1 MLVVLDKIKG
11 FLRTAFNTRAAGL
24 YILLFAIVIGVATFI
39 ENDFGT
45 SAAQKVIFKT
55 WWFELLLVLFSIT
68 ILVNISK
75 FRMIQQKKWTLLIFH
90 FSFIIILIGA
100 GITRY
105 FSFEG
110 TMHIREGEESNW
122 FLSSENYIKFRV
134 LNGGQNYEFDEKVLF
149 VALGQNNFD
158 ESYKIGADIINV
170 KVKEVIPNPKQTIV
184 QSTSGK
190 PTLKIVI
197 GGAGG
202 REEYFV
208 KEGESKVINGLNFNF
223 TKEIISGAFNVFRKG
238 DSLFFVSENA
248 FTQMTMATQQLDTLF
263 PSASPYPLKLRSLY
277 SDGEN
282 SFVIGDYFSGG
293 DVKIVSEKRKIES
306 ESVIGIKM
314 DVTIN
319 GKTSEVY
326 VTGQSG
332 QQGIPTMVNGGNTEM
347 AISYGAKPL
356 IVPFKIKLKDFIM
369 DRYPGTN
376 SAASYA
382 SEVTVVDDRDKTNMD
397 FRIFM
402 NNILDYDGYR
412 FFQSSFDQDEKGT
425 YLSVNHDFLG
435 TWVSYIGYIL
445 LTLGLALTLVSKKTR
460 FYQLSQKIKEL
471 RTNRTFSFLI
481 FFSLFGANASAQ
493 QVVKPAIEAVSAEH
507 AELFSK
513 VVVQDVNGR
522 MKPMHTLTREL
533 LRKVSGSETYDGLNA
548 DRVILGMFT
557 SKQEWYTMPLVK
569 LGPHTKKL
577 LKTEEKRAS
586 YKDFFDEEGNYKIQE
601 AVRKAY
607 DSKPIDRGTLEK
619 ELIKIDERVN
629 ITGMIFSGG
638 IFKIIPIPNDPNN
651 TWTAG
656 QEHGHNHGEEVSEI
670 NQLAASFFS
679 QYQRV
684 LHDAL
689 HSKDYSLPNKL
700 LIELSAFQEKNS
712 AAVMPSS
719 NQMKAEIFLNN
730 LDIFGNL
737 AFVYVIFGL
746 VFLFL
751 LFFSVFKPNT
761 RLTKVY
767 KILLGF
773 VFVGFLLHTV
783 GLGLRWYISGRA
795 PWSNGYESLIYIA
808 WTTTLAGLIFTRKS
822 IGGLTATMIL
832 AATVLL
838 IAKLS
843 YLDPEITP
851 LVPVLNS
858 YWLTIHV
865 SLEAGSYG
873 FLMLGAIIGL
883 INLLLMV
890 FLSNNNKEKI
900 TGIVTEMSY
909 ISEMTLIGGITM
921 LSIGTYLGGVW
932 ANESWGRYWGWD
944 AKETWALVSILVYAF
959 ILHMRII
966 PKMNGLF
973 TYNVATLFGLSS
985 VVMTYFGVNYY
996 LSGLHSYAAGDPVP
1010 VPTWVYVTVVCFI
1023 LISVIAYFRKKSLK
1037 VKM

>member
-1 MLVVLDKIKG
+1 MVILEKIKN
-11 FLRTAFNTRAAGL
+11 LIKPLFNTRAAGM
-24 YILLFAIVIGVATFI
+24 YMLLFAVTIGAATFI

-45 SAAQKVIFKT
+45 SAAQKVVFKT
-55 WWFELLLVLFSIT
+55 WWFELLLVLFSIS
-68 ILVNISK
+68 IIVNIIK
-75 FRMIQQKKWTLLIFH
+75 FRMIQQKKWTLLLFH
-90 FSFIIILIGA
+90 SSFIIILIGA

-105 FSFEG
+105 FSYEG
-110 TMHIREGEESNW
+110 IMHIREGEESNS
-122 FLSSENYIKFRV
+122 FLSSENYLQFRV
-134 LNGGQNYEFDEKVLF
+134 LKDEQNYEFDEKVLF
-149 VALGQNNFD
+149 ASIGKNKFD
-158 ESYKIGADIINV
+158 ESYKIGTDIINI
-170 KVKEVIPNPKQTIV
+170 KVKEVIPNPKQTVV
-184 QSTSGK
+184 QTAAGK

-197 GGAGG
+197 GGGGG

-208 KEGESKVINGLNFNF
+208 KEGESSVINGLNFNF
-223 TKEIISGAFNVFRKG
+223 TKEIVPGAFNIIRNG
-238 DSLFFVSENA
+238 DSLFFISQNV
-248 FTQMTMATQQLDTLF
+248 FTQMTMATQQLDTIF
-263 PSASPYPLKLRSLY
+263 PSANPYPLKLRSLY

-282 SFVIGDYFSGG
+282 SFVFGDYFTGG
-293 DVKIVSEKRKIES
+293 DLKIVSEKIKIES
-306 ESVIGIKM
+306 ESVVGLLL

-319 GKTSEVY
+319 GKTSEQYVY
-326 VTGQSG
+326 GQSG
-332 QQGIPTMVNGGNTEM
+332 QQGNPVIIQEGKTQM
-347 AISYGAKPL
+347 AISYGAKPVV
-356 IVPFKIKLKDFIM
+356 VPFKIKLKDFIM

-382 SEVTVVDDRDKTNMD
+382 SEVQVNDGRDNTKMD

-412 FFQSSFDQDEKGT
+412 FFQSSFDQDEQGT
-425 YLSVNHDFLG
+425 YLSVNHDFWG

-460 FYQLSQKIKEL
+460 FYQLSQKIKEI
-471 RTNRTFSFLI
+471 RANRAFSFLI
-481 FFSLFGANASAQ
+481 LFSLIGVTTNAQ
-493 QVVKPAIEAVSAEH
+493 HVVKPAIEAVSAEH

-533 LRKVSGSETYDGLNA
+533 LRKVSGSESYDGLNA
-548 DRVILGMFT
+548 DQVILSMFT
-557 SKQEWYTMPLVK
+557 SKQEWYTMPIIK

-577 LKTEEKRAS
+577 LKTEEKRVS

-601 AVRKAY
+601 EVRKAY
-607 DSKPIDRGTLEK
+607 DAKPIDRGTLEK

-629 ITGMIFSGG
+629 ITGMIFSGS

-656 QEHGHNHGEEVSEI
+656 QEHGHNHGEESSQI
-670 NQLAASFFS
+670 NELAASFFS
-679 QYQRV
+679 SYQRV
-684 LHDAL
+684 LHEAL
-689 HSKDYSLPNKL
+689 HSKDYTLPNKL
-700 LIELSAFQEKNS
+700 LIELNAFQLKNS

-719 NQMKAEIFLNN
+719 KQMNAEIFLNN
-730 LDIFGNL
+730 LDIFGRL
-737 AFVYVIFGL
+737 AFIYAILGL
-746 VFLFL
+746 TLLLL
-751 LFFSVFKPNT
+751 LFVSVFKPNN
-761 RLTKVY
+761 RLKLVF
-767 KILLGF
+767 KILTWL
-773 VFVGFLLHTV
+773 VIIGFLLHTF
-783 GLGLRWYISGRA
+783 GLGLRWYISERA

-822 IGGLTATMIL
+822 IGGITATMIL

-883 INLLLMV
+883 INLLLMT
-890 FLSNNNKEKI
+890 FLQNHNKERI
-900 TGIVTEMSY
+900 TAIVTEMSY
-909 ISEMTLIGGITM
+909 ISEMTLIGGLTM

-1023 LISVIAYFRKKSLK
+1023 LISVIAYFRKRSLK
-1037 VKM
+1037 MKF